1 MNHYFSRLAQRSSIV
16 APGSSRQSQ
25 AVHAHASNV
34 GSASVDVTTTN
45 YTSAREHSSDA
56 WDEQNIEMVSPVGYA
71 DVKLENVDHAT
82 SAAINHNSINQ
93 SSIAPRVNAQAAST
107 TLDNIGINSMQVTA
121 SRLQSGLIQPQS
133 ISTDVHSDTVDT
145 LTNISTNSLST
156 ISYPEHKNVPSLPGS
171 SFASGAA
178 GMQRGESDNF
188 PEKNIVTEQRQ
199 NIPASTEPYRKTI
212 VVESVQRTGNTIA
225 LDNSNNQGFYGHS
238 VIEENQTK
246 KTSARPESEVQS
258 TSAIAATNRA
268 GRAVSNAVAA
278 TPTEIPT
285 ALINRPDAAPR
296 SGVQVNIGKI
306 ELEIFAPQ
314 KKVVQAPPPAAPVV
328 KPALREPVFNPHR
341 HYLRSR

>member
-1 MNHYFSRLAQRSSIV
+1 MNHYFSRLAQRSGIV
-16 APGSSRQSQ
+16 APDPGRQSQ
-25 AVHAHASNV
+25 TVNAHASNV

-45 YTSAREHSSDA
+45 YTSARENSSDT
-56 WDEQNIEMVSPVGYA
+56 WGEQNIEMVSPVGQA
-71 DVKLENVDHAT
+71 DVKLEKVDRAT
-82 SAAINHNSINQ
+82 RAAINHNPVVQ
-93 SSIAPRVNAQAAST
+93 SSITPPVNTQVVST
-107 TLDNIGINSMQVTA
+107 TLDNTGINST
-121 SRLQSGLIQPQS
+121 SRLQSELTQPQLFS
-133 ISTDVHSDTVDT
+133 MGVHSDAVDT
-145 LTNISTNSLST
+145 LTNVPSNLLST
-156 ISYPEHKNVPSLPGS
+156 ISYPEHKNVPPLPGS
-171 SFASGAA
+171 SFASDAA

-225 LDNSNNQGFYGHS
+225 LENNNTQGFYGRS

-246 KTSARPESEVQS
+246 KTSARPDSDVQS
-258 TSAIAATNRA
+258 ISAVALTNRA
-268 GRAVSNAVAA
+268 GRAASSSVAA
-278 TPTEIPT
+278 TPTDIPT
-285 ALINRPDAAPR
+285 VLINRPDAAPR

-314 KKVVQAPPPAAPVV
+314 KKVMQAPPPAAPVV